1 MHTDG
6 IKEPQI
12 SKNRKRKLITPS
24 KEGSEAKRKHHKHDV
39 KAAQIAACKS
49 TAELLFSTDQV
60 RSLEKEIARLRGQL
74 QARRNP
80 DSDDD
85 NVSQVSSL

>member
-6 IKEPQI
+6 IKEPQV

-24 KEGSEAKRKHHKHDV
+24 KESEAKRKPHKHGV

-49 TAELLFSTDQV
+49 TAELLFCTDQV
-60 RSLEKEIARLRGQL
+60 RSMEKEIARLRGQL